1 MSPELQARINAA
13 IAEGIR
19 KSDEKWAAMERAREE
34 AEEARQIKQ
43 ADKLEELESK
53 REQAVED
60 IALYKEQ
67 IAYLNDV
74 LGDWESAKSKAQDD
88 IAFYEA
94 QARFAP
100 SAMRVG
106 VLDDCKKAE
115 RKASAEIIKLKVKIR
130 TAGRKLEQARMAK
143 ASAEAKLTA

>member
-1 MSPELQARINAA
+1 MSPQLQARIDAA

-19 KSDEKWAAMERAREE
+19 KSNENWAAMELAMEE
-34 AEEARQIKQ
+34 AEEARRIKQ

-67 IAYLNDV
+67 IEYLNDV

-106 VLDDCKKAE
+106 VLEDCKKAE

-130 TAGRKLEQARMAK
+130 TAGRKLEQARMVK